1 MAVLGVL
8 RAFASSSPTV
18 VAVDD
23 LQWLDAAST
32 AALAFAF
39 RRMATEQ
46 IGLLVTVRSGVDVSA
61 HDLIRSVPG
70 ERLVLRGLSVGA
82 IHSLL
87 AERLQLSAPRSV
99 LLQIHEAWG
108 GNPLFA
114 LEIGRA
120 MQERGLPEPGRPFEL
135 PADLAALFSSRLEQL
150 PDDTLDALAVASATA
165 APTRSLVAAS
175 SAGALDPAVRAD
187 VIRLEGERIYF
198 THPLLASA
206 VYVRLASSARHAL
219 HRRLATSARSQEER
233 ARHLALAADAPDADV
248 AAVLDEEAERAA
260 LRGAPVAAAEL
271 AQLAVKLTPAHDVD
285 RRRARQHVAARH
297 HYVAG
302 DVPRSRA
309 MLERLVDELPPSAER
324 ARALVN
330 LAETHSSDIS
340 TMLPFREQAAAEAAG
355 DDHVL
360 AEALQVLAVTVHVN
374 GDPVRA
380 LPLAQDAVAAAERA
394 GDMELL
400 VSALAD
406 LAWLEIWSGVI
417 PGRLA
422 QALAV
427 ERNIGYVR
435 VRSPSF
441 VEGIRLML
449 LEDDLDAARVRIA
462 AAEALARDHGDEE
475 ARAALLLWS
484 ALLECRAGRYDDAA
498 RDANEGCDLRRQF
511 GLGLGEHLYPVAL
524 AEALRGRTEEAAAAA
539 EQGRALCEQTGD
551 ELYTVRNLRVRGL
564 LALATGDAS
573 TAARVL
579 APLPDRLASKGY
591 RGFSLLDVLPDAIE
605 ALVAAGDVDRAAAQL
620 EQLDELT
627 RTLDTAYARARTAR
641 CHGLLAAAERDYSGA
656 FGAFDDALL
665 AHERLPDP
673 LERGRTLLALGQTR
687 RRAGRRRDAR
697 DAIQWAVAIFDELGA
712 ALWAAQARAELKRLG
727 GRSRSE
733 RSLTGAEERV
743 ARLVAEGKTNREVAA
758 ALFVTERTVA
768 FHLSSIYRKLELRSR
783 SELAGLFARGNA
795 SQTL

>member
-1 MAVLGVL
+1 
-8 RAFASSSPTV
+8 
-18 VAVDD
+18 
-23 LQWLDAAST
+23 
-32 AALAFAF
+32 
-39 RRMATEQ
+39 
-46 IGLLVTVRSGVDVSA
+46 
-61 HDLIRSVPG
+61 
-70 ERLVLRGLSVGA
+70 
-82 IHSLL
+82 
-87 AERLQLSAPRSV
+87 
-99 LLQIHEAWG
+99 
-108 GNPLFA
+108 
-114 LEIGRA
+114 
-120 MQERGLPEPGRPFEL
+120 
-135 PADLAALFSSRLEQL
+135 
-150 PDDTLDALAVASATA
+150 
-165 APTRSLVAAS
+165 
-175 SAGALDPAVRAD
+175 
-187 VIRLEGERIYF
+187 
-198 THPLLASA
+198 
-206 VYVRLASSARHAL
+206 
-219 HRRLATSARSQEER
+219 
-233 ARHLALAADAPDADV
+233 
-248 AAVLDEEAERAA
+248 
-260 LRGAPVAAAEL
+260 
-271 AQLAVKLTPAHDVD
+271 
-285 RRRARQHVAARH
+285 
-297 HYVAG
+297 
-302 DVPRSRA
+302 
-309 MLERLVDELPPSAER
+309 
-324 ARALVN
+324 
-330 LAETHSSDIS
+330 
-340 TMLPFREQAAAEAAG
+340 
-355 DDHVL
+355 
-360 AEALQVLAVTVHVN
+360 
-374 GDPVRA
+374 
-380 LPLAQDAVAAAERA
+380 
-394 GDMELL
+394 
-400 VSALAD
+400 
-406 LAWLEIWSGVI
+406 
-417 PGRLA
+417 
-422 QALAV
+422 
-427 ERNIGYVR
+427 
-435 VRSPSF
+435 
-441 VEGIRLML
+441 ML

-605 ALVAAGDVDRAAAQL
+605 ALVAAGDIDRAAAQL

-627 RTLDTAYARARTAR
+627 RTLETAYARARTAR

-673 LERGRTLLALGQTR
+673 LERGRTVLALGQTR

-795 SQTL
+795 SQTLSARKANPVSLDGAVRPRQP